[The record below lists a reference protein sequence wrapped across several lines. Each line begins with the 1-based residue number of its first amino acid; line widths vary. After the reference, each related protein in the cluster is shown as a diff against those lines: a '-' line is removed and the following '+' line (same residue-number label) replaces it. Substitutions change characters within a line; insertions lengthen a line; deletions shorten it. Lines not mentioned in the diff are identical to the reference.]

1 MEMAPAN
8 GLEVILGVNK
18 DPGLGTM
25 IMFGLGGIYV
35 EVLKDVNFAYVPL
48 TQGDAKRMVN
58 TLQTAE
64 LFEGVR
70 GEPVKDKAMLVE
82 CICRLAQLVTD
93 FPEIAELDINPLLA
107 LPRGEGVRVLD
118 VRVVIEA

>member
-1 MEMAPAN
+1 
-8 GLEVILGVNK
+8 VNK

-58 TLQTAE
+58 TLRTAE

-70 GEPVKDKAMLVE
+70 GEPAKDKAMLVE
-82 CICRLAQLVTD
+82 CICRLAQLVID
-93 FPEIAELDINPLLA
+93 FPEIVELDINPLLA
-107 LPRGEGVRVLD
+107 LPQGEGARVLD